1 MLFYFGETY
10 NNDNCGCCD
19 NCLHPKQKME
29 GKEYVQVLLS
39 TVKELKQQFKEKHII
54 NVIVGNASSDVKKFK
69 HNQLK
74 CFGEGQDKDDKF
86 WASLIRQMLFEK
98 ILVKDIENYGI
109 LKITPAGEKF
119 LKHPFSIKITKIE
132 EDERRRR
139 SKILAMC
146 PYSKGRVID
155 KVYLIC
161 LKIYQKHC

>member
-1 MLFYFGETY
+1 MKNKPFSEQEISRQLLSETVSYAESNLCRRKHLLFYFGETY

-98 ILVKDIENYGI
+98 
-109 LKITPAGEKF
+109 
-119 LKHPFSIKITKIE
+119 S
-132 EDERRRR
+132 
-139 SKILAMC
+139 
-146 PYSKGRVID
+146 
-155 KVYLIC
+155 
-161 LKIYQKHC
+161 